1 MNRQPTSFHLFCGAG
16 GGSLGFQRAGFRSL
30 GAIDNDPIAC
40 LDHEILTGEKATWA
54 DIMLMSPEDLCAMTD
69 GETPDVLMTTAPC
82 KGFSGCLPKSKS
94 ETEKYLLL
102 NSLAF
107 RGVWLALLAWK
118 RPPPL
123 ILFENV
129 PRIQNRG
136 REWLDQL
143 IALLHSYGY
152 AVAETV
158 HDTGALGGGAQKRRR
173 FLLVARHMEQVPTF
187 LRVPTSQRIKGVG
200 EVLGDLPI
208 PLPPPSEEWQAAN
221 GGPMHRLP
229 MLAAINW
236 VRLALV
242 EAGLDW
248 KSLPES
254 VRLPQRDQRQNGGLG
269 VVAWDE
275 PAHTVV
281 AASTV
286 KASWASVA
294 DPRMFDVRSDCERRD
309 GSIGIT
315 AWDQPSYPVI
325 ANGSMHNGPWSV
337 ADPRLAHAPRSG
349 AFGVV
354 GWDRPSFVVKGH
366 HNVNNAP
373 ASVADPRVPEIVGPP
388 FDIDDKTPR
397 HMIIRAADGTWHRPM
412 TTLELAVLQGF
423 PAQINGQWLKLTG
436 ESQAHHRLV
445 IGNAVP
451 VYAAEAIGRACIEA
465 LDEAH
470 AGAFSLSHRKV
481 WVSPQPTEL
490 AA

>member
-1 MNRQPTSFHLFCGAG
+1 
-16 GGSLGFQRAGFRSL
+16 
-30 GAIDNDPIAC
+30 
-40 LDHEILTGEKATWA
+40 
-54 DIMLMSPEDLCAMTD
+54 
-69 GETPDVLMTTAPC
+69 
-82 KGFSGCLPKSKS
+82 
-94 ETEKYLLL
+94 
-102 NSLAF
+102 
-107 RGVWLALLAWK
+107 
-118 RPPPL
+118 
-123 ILFENV
+123 
-129 PRIQNRG
+129 
-136 REWLDQL
+136 
-143 IALLHSYGY
+143 
-152 AVAETV
+152 
-158 HDTGALGGGAQKRRR
+158 
-173 FLLVARHMEQVPTF
+173 
-187 LRVPTSQRIKGVG
+187 
-200 EVLGDLPI
+200 
-208 PLPPPSEEWQAAN
+208 
-221 GGPMHRLP
+221 
-229 MLAAINW
+229 
-236 VRLALV
+236 
-242 EAGLDW
+242 
-248 KSLPES
+248 
-254 VRLPQRDQRQNGGLG
+254 
-269 VVAWDE
+269 
-275 PAHTVV
+275 
-281 AASTV
+281 
-286 KASWASVA
+286 
-294 DPRMFDVRSDCERRD
+294 MFDVRSDCERRD

-325 ANGSMHNGPWSV
+325 ANGSMHNGPV